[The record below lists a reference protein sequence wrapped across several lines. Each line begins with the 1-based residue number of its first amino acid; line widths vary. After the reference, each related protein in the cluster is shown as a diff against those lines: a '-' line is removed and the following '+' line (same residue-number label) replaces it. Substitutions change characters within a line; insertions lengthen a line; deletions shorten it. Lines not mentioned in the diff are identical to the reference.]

1 MSPFTWNLLADL
13 REMWSIPLLLNAFRA
28 GSVIAVVAATVGWF
42 MVLRRQSFAGHTL
55 ALVGFPGA
63 AAAVWLG
70 VGITVGYF
78 SACVAAALVIAMLP
92 AAGRRGYREE
102 SAVIG
107 TVQAFALACGTL
119 FISLYKGFLGGTTSL
134 LFGTFLGISAAQVVT
149 LTIVGVA
156 VLAAI
161 AVIGRPLL
169 FASIDPD
176 VAAAHG
182 VRVRVLDVTFLLI
195 LGATAAEASQI
206 TGALLVFALLLLPP
220 ATAQLITARPGPSL
234 ALAIAIGLVTV
245 WSALFVAVYSTYPI
259 GFWLTT
265 IAFGL
270 YVIAA
275 GLTRLRRAG
284 QGGGRSS
291 ADVREPVLDGVVS

>member
-70 VGITVGYF
+70 IGITVGYF

-119 FISLYKGFLGGTTSL
+119 FVSLYKGFLGGTTSL
-134 LFGTFLGISAAQVVT
+134 LFGTFLGISATQVLT

-156 VLAAI
+156 VLATI

-182 VRVRVLDVTFLLI
+182 VRVRALDVTFLLV

-245 WSALFVAVYSTYPI
+245 WGALFIAVYSTYPI

-275 GLTRLRRAG
+275 AFTRLRRVG
-284 QGGGRSS
+284 ERGGPSP
-291 ADVREPVLDGVVS
+291 AAHCEPVFDGAVS

>member
-13 REMWSIPLLLNAFRA
+13 REMWSIPLVLNAFRA

-70 VGITVGYF
+70 IGVTIGYF
-78 SACVAAALVIAMLP
+78 SACVAAALVIAILP

-134 LFGTFLGISAAQVVT
+134 LFGTFLGISAAQVIT
-149 LTIVGVA
+149 LAIVGVA
-156 VLAAI
+156 VLVTI

-182 VRVRVLDVTFLLI
+182 VPVRALDVTFLLV

-234 ALAIAIGLVTV
+234 AWAIVIALVTV

-275 GLTRLRRAG
+275 IVARLRRVG
-284 QGGGRSS
+284 ERGGRWS
-291 ADVREPVLDGVVS
+291 VNHRERVLDGAMS

>member
-70 VGITVGYF
+70 IGITVGYF

-134 LFGTFLGISAAQVVT
+134 LFGTFLGISATQVLT

-156 VLAAI
+156 VLATI

-182 VRVRVLDVTFLLI
+182 VPVRALDVTFLLV

-234 ALAIAIGLVTV
+234 ALAILIGLVTV
-245 WSALFVAVYSTYPI
+245 WSALFIAVYSTYPI

-270 YVIAA
+270 YVITAA
-275 GLTRLRRAG
+275 LTRLRRTGA
-284 QGGGRSS
+284 GGRR
-291 ADVREPVLDGVVS
+291 AVAAAREPTFDGAVS